1 MNEISLFFT
10 SFHPSLKEDAYDP
23 LIRVIKVS
31 IKPPHKQET
40 RTQLR
45 TRAEP
50 KSSVQTGASGEVAGN
65 RLNGSFLVEISEHCI
80 HTRPEGGSLLIYSLF

>member
-1 MNEISLFFT
+1 MNEISLFLT
-10 SFHPSLKEDAYDP
+10 SFHPSLKEDAKDP

-45 TRAEP
+45 TREEP
-50 KSSVQTGASGEVAGN
+50 KPSVQTGEVAGN
-65 RLNGSFLVEISEHCI
+65 RLNRTFLVEITECHI
-80 HTRPEGGSLLIYSLF
+80 HTHIQEGGSLLIYSLF